1 MTHASPTSSSAL
13 QKLPRA
19 WISFLLDVFF
29 PFFVFIMHP
38 YVPDN
43 QRLRHLLCFPGESVV
58 TGKPMVM
65 LRSFSRFSCSI
76 PYAVFAAIR
85 EQELRPS

>member
-1 MTHASPTSSSAL
+1 MTHASPTSSSAP

-19 WISFLLDVFF
+19 WISFLLDAFF

-58 TGKPMVM
+58 TGKPTVM
-65 LRSFSRFSCSI
+65 LRSLSRFFFCS
-76 PYAVFAAIR
+76 VHT
-85 EQELRPS
+85 L